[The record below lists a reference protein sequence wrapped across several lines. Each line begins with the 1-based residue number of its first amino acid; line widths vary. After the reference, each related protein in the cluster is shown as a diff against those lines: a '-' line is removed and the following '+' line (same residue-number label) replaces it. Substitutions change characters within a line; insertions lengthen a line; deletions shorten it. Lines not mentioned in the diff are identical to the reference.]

1 MKSNRKNKKLNDSL
15 NNQDEAA
22 KDKYKLPENG
32 FEIKVEPLQVSFG
45 LVEKTEITEQIEENA
60 KNENLD
66 AQLEEMSTELS
77 ESINENSEA
86 AEAILNEGE
95 ESLNEFEETP
105 NDSEVDPTELE
116 EEVSKIVDNI
126 NPSRVNAVEETDT
139 SNILIDEDTDEVA
152 QKEKNFELDTDLELN
167 EVAEE
172 AIETTEIEGNN
183 QDSVEVSP
191 ENTPIRYEPESDAE
205 VTSQPELFLAEDRKI
220 DIKKST
226 KSALTKVKA
235 GSKNIVEKL
244 KTNWQKRK
252 AEKAK
257 FEAGLSATE
266 KEKIQKRKAA
276 GTLILFA
283 TIIAIVTNIVWAKIP
298 VESLNLSRYNL
309 NGVFFKS
316 LLEFLLAMLIP
327 SVVVFKLFS
336 LKQTEVLGKTKQ
348 NSTAYILT
356 ALMGIPLALVITGLH
371 NVTIF
376 ILDKLGVSVTFKNHF
391 AINQSPSI
399 LGFILMLSVLVLI
412 PAIVEEFMFRGVL
425 QASLRN
431 PERLQLSLLLT
442 ATASSL
448 FFKNI
453 MFVVVYLAISLVLS
467 LVKEAADNLLIPI
480 LLHISISTSLLLMQY
495 FLPLYSSAIELKS
508 IDGRSKF
515 YTTLILA
522 VVAIVLLIPLFKASF
537 SAYDDSRDD
546 KYDEESEMDNYIELQ
561 NEIAPVDWQFVL
573 ATLLLLLSSAMV

>member
-22 KDKYKLPENG
+22 KDRYKLPENG

-152 QKEKNFELDTDLELN
+152 QKEKKFELDTDLELN

-252 AEKAK
+252 SEKAK

>member
-15 NNQDEAA
+15 NNQNEAA

>member
-15 NNQDEAA
+15 NNQNEAA

-116 EEVSKIVDNI
+116 EEVRKIVDNI
-126 NPSRVNAVEETDT
+126 NPSRVNVVEETDT
-139 SNILIDEDTDEVA
+139 SNILIDEDTDEA
-152 QKEKNFELDTDLELN
+152 AHKEKDFELDADLELN
-167 EVAEE
+167 EVAEGT
-172 AIETTEIEGNN
+172 IETTETEGNN

-226 KSALTKVKA
+226 KSAFAKVKD

-257 FEAGLSATE
+257 FEAGLSAAE

-276 GTLILFA
+276 GTLMLFA

-336 LKQTEVLGKTKQ
+336 LKQTEILGKTKQ

>member
-1 MKSNRKNKKLNDSL
+1 MKSNRKDKKLNDSL
-15 NNQDEAA
+15 NNQNEAT
-22 KDKYKLPENG
+22 KDKYKLPGNG

-45 LVEKTEITEQIEENA
+45 LVEKTEITEQIEENV

-66 AQLEEMSTELS
+66 AQLEELSTELS

-86 AEAILNEGE
+86 TEEILNEGE
-95 ESLNEFEETP
+95 ESLNEFEEAP
-105 NDSEVDPTELE
+105 NDSEVDPNEIE
-116 EEVSKIVDNI
+116 EEFSEIINNI

-139 SNILIDEDTDEVA
+139 SNILIDEDTDESA
-152 QKEKNFELDTDLELN
+152 HKEKDFELDAELELN

-172 AIETTEIEGNN
+172 TIETTEIEGNN

-205 VTSQPELFLAEDRKI
+205 VTPQPELFLAEDRKI
-220 DIKKST
+220 DIKKTT
-226 KSALTKVKA
+226 KSAFAKVKA

-252 AEKAK
+252 AEKTK
-257 FEAGLSATE
+257 FEAGLSAAE

-453 MFVVVYLAISLVLS
+453 MFVVVYLAISLILS

-495 FLPLYSSAIELKS
+495 FLPLYRSAIELKS

-515 YTTLILA
+515 YTTIILA

-537 SAYDDSRDD
+537 SAYDDSKDG

-561 NEIAPVDWQFVL
+561 NEISPVDWQFVL
-573 ATLLLLLSSAMV
+573 AILLLLLSSTMV

>member
-152 QKEKNFELDTDLELN
+152 QKEKKFELDTDLELN

-252 AEKAK
+252 SEKAK

>member
-15 NNQDEAA
+15 NNQNEAA

-60 KNENLD
+60 KDENLD

-77 ESINENSEA
+77 ESINEDSEA

-95 ESLNEFEETP
+95 ESLNEFEETT

-116 EEVSKIVDNI
+116 EKVRKIVDNI

-139 SNILIDEDTDEVA
+139 SNILIDEDTDEA
-152 QKEKNFELDTDLELN
+152 ADKEKDFELDADLELN

-172 AIETTEIEGNN
+172 TIETTEIEGNN

-226 KSALTKVKA
+226 KSTFAKVKA

-257 FEAGLSATE
+257 FEAGLSAAE

-276 GTLILFA
+276 GTLMLFA

-546 KYDEESEMDNYIELQ
+546 KYDEKSEMDNYIELQ

>member
-15 NNQDEAA
+15 NNQNEAA

-60 KNENLD
+60 KDENLD

-77 ESINENSEA
+77 ESINEDSEA

-95 ESLNEFEETP
+95 ESLNEFEETT

-116 EEVSKIVDNI
+116 EKVRKIVDNI

-139 SNILIDEDTDEVA
+139 SNILIDEDTDEA
-152 QKEKNFELDTDLELN
+152 ADKEKDFELDADLELN

-172 AIETTEIEGNN
+172 TIETTEIEGNN
-183 QDSVEVSP
+183 QDSVEVSH

-226 KSALTKVKA
+226 KSTFAKVKA

-257 FEAGLSATE
+257 FEAGLSAAE

-276 GTLILFA
+276 GTLMLFA

-546 KYDEESEMDNYIELQ
+546 KYDEKSEMDNYIELQ

>member
-1 MKSNRKNKKLNDSL
+1 MKSNRKDKKLNDSL
-15 NNQDEAA
+15 NNQNKAT

-45 LVEKTEITEQIEENA
+45 LVEKTEITEPIEENA

-66 AQLEEMSTELS
+66 AQLEELSTELS

-86 AEAILNEGE
+86 AEEILNEGE
-95 ESLNEFEETP
+95 ESLNEFEEAL
-105 NDSEVDPTELE
+105 NDSEVDPNEIE
-116 EEVSKIVDNI
+116 EEFSEIINNI
-126 NPSRVNAVEETDT
+126 NPSRINTVEETDT
-139 SNILIDEDTDEVA
+139 SNILIDEDTDEA
-152 QKEKNFELDTDLELN
+152 AHKEKDFELDADLELN

-205 VTSQPELFLAEDRKI
+205 VTPQPELFLAEDRKI
-220 DIKKST
+220 DIKKTT
-226 KSALTKVKA
+226 KSAFAKVKA

-252 AEKAK
+252 AEKTK
-257 FEAGLSATE
+257 FEAGLSAAE

-453 MFVVVYLAISLVLS
+453 MFVVVYLAISLILS

-495 FLPLYSSAIELKS
+495 FLPLYRSAIELKS

-515 YTTLILA
+515 YTTIILA

-537 SAYDDSRDD
+537 SAYDDSKDG

-561 NEIAPVDWQFVL
+561 NEISPVDWQFVL
-573 ATLLLLLSSAMV
+573 AILLLLLSSTMV